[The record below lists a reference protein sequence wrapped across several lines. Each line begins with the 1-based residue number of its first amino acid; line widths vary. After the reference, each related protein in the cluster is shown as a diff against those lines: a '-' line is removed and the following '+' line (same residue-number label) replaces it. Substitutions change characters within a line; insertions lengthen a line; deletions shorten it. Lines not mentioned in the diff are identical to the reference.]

1 MRRKSP
7 GMNAFQRALFWI
19 AVVAAAV
26 VPVAC
31 GSSVPSRTQAA
42 FDPGAV
48 PTGPVGE
55 QIKFGRDIMMY
66 TASVLPH
73 NVAAR
78 MSCAACHLDGGTLT
92 RGGSWVGTY
101 AQFPQWNQ
109 RAHRVIA
116 LQDRL
121 AECFLYSM
129 NGKPPAYHS
138 KAMIALVAYIAWLS
152 RGTPTFSASQ
162 AMPRDTVTL
171 PRTAPNVANG
181 SHVYA
186 STCSRCHGAEGAGFG
201 PIPPL
206 WGATSFNSGA
216 GMAHLKTMTGFVRY
230 NMPQNSPGSLPLQDA
245 YDVSAYVLSHARP
258 KFHSTTPIVSSPEP
272 ARYF

>member
-1 MRRKSP
+1 
-7 GMNAFQRALFWI
+7 MNACPRALFWI
-19 AVVAAAV
+19 AFVAAAV
-26 VPVAC
+26 VLGAC
-31 GSSVPSRTQAA
+31 GSGVRSRTQPG
-42 FDPGAV
+42 FDPRTV
-48 PTGPVGE
+48 PAGPVGE

-78 MSCAACHLDGGTLT
+78 MSCAACHLNGGTVAG
-92 RGGSWVGTY
+92 GGSLVGTY

-152 RGTPTFSASQ
+152 RGTPTFSTPHATPSD
-162 AMPRDTVTL
+162 ALTL
-171 PRTAPNVANG
+171 PRAAPNVANG

-186 STCSRCHGAEGAGFG
+186 SSCSRCHGANGAGFG

-206 WGATSFNSGA
+206 WGATSFNGGA
-216 GMAHLKTMTGFVRY
+216 GMAHLKTMTGFVRR
-230 NMPQNSPGSLPLQDA
+230 NMPEDKPGSLSVQDA

-258 KFHSTTPIVSSPEP
+258 KFHSTAPIVSSPEP